1 MRQSESEDPYNLG
14 RFVAAQEPVFDR
26 VCEELRRGRK
36 ESHWM
41 WFVFPQLRGLGRSVL
56 ALRYAIASL
65 AEAAAYLAHP
75 VLGPRLRRCVALVN
89 AVTSRSAGDIFGYP
103 DDLKF
108 HSSLTLFARSTADN
122 ADFAEALQKYFGGAF
137 DPLTLDLLSR
147 SEAGAVP

>member
-1 MRQSESEDPYNLG
+1 MRQSEGEDPYDLL

-26 VCEELRRGRK
+26 ICEELRRGRK
-36 ESHWM
+36 DSHWM

-65 AEAAAYLAHP
+65 AESAAYLAHP

-89 AVTSRSAGDIFGYP
+89 AVKGRSAGDIFGYP

-108 HSSLTLFARSTADN
+108 HSSLTLFARATADN
-122 ADFAEALQKYFGGAF
+122 ADFVEALQKYFGGAF

-147 SEAGAVP
+147 SDAGAVP